1 MTTEADIDDPSGE
14 APPSAERRGPAGP
27 RTVPEADTFRFDG
40 VDQPGG
46 PDDRPDR
53 RNMTLVFDERGIE
66 TSGRETRHHAF
77 VPWSQVVGVTFGAEV
92 DGPDG
97 GVETPIEVESTGG
110 PAHYVVRSD
119 HPLAVMVP
127 ALEEQVSRWAAAT
140 PDEPDPTASSGLVT
154 AWAPPPPRHPPPVAQ
169 PAAQPAGPGAPSPW
183 PPPAAVDPALA
194 GFLLAPPGLE
204 SPTGHPRPVPY
215 SVGPYGPDGAPA
227 DPAHRKRTHRKRT
240 HRTATLVVALCLLVS
255 GIGLAVGLSLSSAT
269 GGQEV
274 ATAPA
279 PPTDLRLARE
289 LMLTKADLPA
299 GWRVATGA
307 GAGPTSPAVQQGQ
320 DRITLALARCM
331 GITKDQAA
339 TVLGGRAPDQTAQAA
354 SPIFIAPTASVSD
367 GSAVELQTAATVVRS
382 HRDELADFAL
392 FRSAKYPQCVATAS
406 AAELQLGV
414 DQTSGGIE
422 QPGPV
427 TVSPVT
433 LPGSTGVELSALL
446 MVFTVKAGEAS
457 VPVQVES
464 ISLGSDRVEAGLQVF
479 AIGGTIPDVSA
490 SFSTFEQRVASGGKS
505 SEV

>member
-274 ATAPA
+274 GDGSRPPDRSATGPGADADQSRSPR
-279 PPTDLRLARE
+279 RLAGGHRCRRRSDIARRAAGPGSDHPGPGPVHGDHE
-289 LMLTKADLPA
+289 GSGGHGPRWPGARPDGSGRLADLHSSHGVRVRRVGGGAPDGGDRGPQPPRRA
-299 GWRVATGA
+299 GRLRPLPQRQV
-307 GAGPTSPAVQQGQ
+307 PAVRG
-320 DRITLALARCM
+320 D
-331 GITKDQAA
+331 G
-339 TVLGGRAPDQTAQAA
+339 VGGRAPTGRGPDLGGNRAA
-354 SPIFIAPTASVSD
+354 RTGHRVARYAARFDRRRAVRPAD
-367 GSAVELQTAATVVRS
+367 GV
-382 HRDELADFAL
+382 HRE
-392 FRSAKYPQCVATAS
+392 S
-406 AAELQLGV
+406 
-414 DQTSGGIE
+414 
-422 QPGPV
+422 
-427 TVSPVT
+427 
-433 LPGSTGVELSALL
+433 
-446 MVFTVKAGEAS
+446 GEAS

-464 ISLGSDRVEAGLQVF
+464 ISLGSDRVEASLQVF